1 MGTRLTHAEHLIP
14 HQTAAPAGGEW
25 TLPAGGWVFL
35 HSISGS
41 GYWRQTTRL
50 AEFNP
55 GDTLA
60 VYSDGTGTLL
70 ASRLGSLQFHWFSV
84 CPEFLS
90 NLLGLD
96 EQAVLEAAARR
107 DAVRR
112 FPAGHSVAALHARL
126 IDSASQP
133 RPLQRIHMVEI
144 LASAFAHE
152 FTAIS
157 ANDGPPTDARARL
170 RQWLAR
176 IPESDLIHHSVD
188 ELARSLNCS
197 VRHFSRLFRDEV
209 GQPFRDKQTELR
221 LMKARHLLVDSNA
234 KVIHVALESGY
245 RHLGL
250 FNTLFKRRFGMTPTQ
265 WRQQLQSSEPR
276 RRRSASA
283 QSVAWMGLIGTA
295 VGLLLAHPS
304 QLLAQSTP
312 AANAAVTA
320 SASTSTS
327 TNAPAAQRL
336 SVKQYEVVG
345 NTLLPEAVV
354 KSATSDYTGDSIDFA
369 TLRKALASLQL
380 AYRGRGFAT
389 VSVTLPQQKLTNGI
403 VRIQVVEGRITE
415 IRVEGNRWFSSNNVR
430 SALPGLTTN
439 LILNSKLFQAELDLA
454 NANRDRQIYP
464 QIQPGPE
471 PGTTSMLLK
480 VKDQFPLHGR
490 FELNNQAT
498 PDTPELRGSASAQY
512 NNLWQLE
519 HSLGLSYGFTL
530 EQFKGGDANLF
541 DQPLLANYS
550 TFYRLPLG
558 SRRSLPAEVEAS
570 HGRFGYD
577 ESTHQFRLPPS
588 SGRPELNIFANRSTT
603 DTGVKLTPLR
613 QVNPPPIALY
623 SQDSGQDISTTE
635 GVGFRLT
642 QPLREF
648 HGIRSTLTFGL
659 DAKRYHRAS
668 FNTNN
673 FLEDFVYLDPSTGQN
688 VHRQIPFS
696 SPQPPSTAAIAYL
709 PVSLR
714 WDGFRADTKGSTS
727 LGAGVNYNL
736 PGGPFSNGD
745 AFRKTSGAE
754 KSTGQYVTLQ
764 ASASREQ
771 RIYEDWIVS
780 IRADGQWASEHLIS
794 NEQYGVGGTAG
805 VRGYREGERYGDTGW
820 RTTFEPRTPLI
831 DIGMVDGTAPF
842 RIRGLIFTDYGQ
854 SYLLNPGHPTA
865 SIPGY
870 HSRESFWGA
879 GAGFSGSIGS
889 TLDFRLTVGW
899 ALLAQTGAT
908 TGASGE
914 SIFVK
919 THTGDIQIYF
929 GIGAQF

>member
-1 MGTRLTHAEHLIP
+1 MP
-14 HQTAAPAGGEW
+14 HQSAVPAGGEW
-25 TLPAGGWVFL
+25 TLPVGGWVFL

-41 GYWRQTTRL
+41 GYWRQQPRL

-60 VYSDGTGTLL
+60 VHLDGTGTLL
-70 ASRLGSLQFHWFSV
+70 ASRLGALQFHWFSV

-90 NLLGLD
+90 NILGLE
-96 EQAVLEAAARR
+96 EQAALEAAARR

-112 FPAGHSVAALHARL
+112 FPAGHSVAGLHARL
-126 IDSASQP
+126 IEAAGQP
-133 RPLQRIHMVEI
+133 RPLLRVRMVEI
-144 LASAFAHE
+144 LATAFSNE
-152 FTAIS
+152 FTAAVPS
-157 ANDGPPTDARARL
+157 ETGPIDARTRL

-188 ELARSLNCS
+188 ELARALNCS

-209 GQPFRDKQTELR
+209 GLPFRDKQTELR

-265 WRQQLQSSEPR
+265 WRRQLQSTEPR
-276 RRRSASA
+276 RRRTNGASA
-283 QSVAWMGLIGTA
+283 NAWIGVLTATAALGLMLTSA
-295 VGLLLAHPS
+295 PDAF
-304 QLLAQSTP
+304 AQSP
-312 AANAAVTA
+312 AAAGATTNAA
-320 SASTSTS
+320 
-327 TNAPAAQRL
+327 PKL
-336 SVKQYEVVG
+336 SVQRYEVVG
-345 NTLLPEAVV
+345 NTLLPESVV
-354 KSATSDYTGDSIDFA
+354 RAATSDFTGEHIDFQ
-369 TLRKALASLQL
+369 TLRKALSSLQL
-380 AYRGRGFAT
+380 AYRGRGFAS
-389 VSVTLPQQKLTNGI
+389 VSVSLPQQKLTNGV
-403 VRIQVVEGRITE
+403 VRIQVTEGRLTE

-430 SALPGLTTN
+430 HSLPGLTTN
-439 LILNSKLFQAELDLA
+439 LFLNSKLLQAELDVA

-519 HSLGLSYGFTL
+519 HSIGLSYGFTL

-550 TFYRLPLG
+550 AFYRLPLG
-558 SRRSLPAEVEAS
+558 SRRSLPAEVDANP
-570 HGRFGYD
+570 GRFGYD
-577 ESTHQFRLPPS
+577 ESSHQFRLPPTT
-588 SGRPELNIFANRSTT
+588 GRPELNIFASRSTT
-603 DTGVKLTPLR
+603 DTGIKLTPLKE
-613 QVNPPPIALY
+613 VNPPPIALY

-635 GVGFRLT
+635 SVGFRVSV
-642 QPLREF
+642 PLREF
-648 HGIRSTLTFGL
+648 HAIKSTLSFGVDL
-659 DAKRYHRAS
+659 KRYHRAS

-673 FLEDFVYLDPSTGQN
+673 FLEDFTYRDPSTGQD

-696 SPQPPSTAAIAYL
+696 SPQPPSSAALGYM
-709 PVSLR
+709 PVAVR
-714 WDGFRADTKGSTS
+714 WDGMRADSKGSTS
-727 LGAGVNYNL
+727 FGSGVNVNV
-736 PGGPFSNGD
+736 PGGPFSGGD

-754 KSTGQYVTLQ
+754 RASGQYVTVQ
-764 ASASREQ
+764 ANAARDQ
-771 RIYEDWIVS
+771 RLYEDWTVS
-780 IRADGQWASEHLIS
+780 IRADGQWANQPLVS
-794 NEQYGVGGTAG
+794 NEQFGVGGTAG

-820 RTTFEPRTPLI
+820 RTAIEPRTPLI

-842 RIRGLIFTDYGQ
+842 RIRGFIFTDYGE

-865 SIPGY
+865 SISGY
-870 HSRESFWGA
+870 HPRETFWGA

-889 TLDFRLTVGW
+889 SMDFRLTVGW
-899 ALLAQTGAT
+899 ALKEAAGLT
-908 TGASGE
+908 TGASGQDV
-914 SIFVK
+914 SVK
-919 THTGDIQIYF
+919 TRAGDLQLYF